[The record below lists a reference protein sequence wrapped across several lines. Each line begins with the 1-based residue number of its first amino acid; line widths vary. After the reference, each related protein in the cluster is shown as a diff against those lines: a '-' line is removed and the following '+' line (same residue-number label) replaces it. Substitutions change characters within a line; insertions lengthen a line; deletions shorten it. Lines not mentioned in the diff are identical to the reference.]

1 VGASVK
7 VRDQVAMKVATK
19 SGLRMS
25 KLECGAMRGESPLV
39 EAIALWFSAGMR
51 LEQACVGWVVALM
64 LVMTGCTTVP
74 ETGRSQFN
82 LLTPSEEMKLGIT
95 AFDQMKGET
104 PISKDKAAN
113 QLVQNVGKRI
123 AAVAELPDAQWEFVV
138 FESEQAN
145 AFCLPGGKVGVYT
158 GILPITKTE
167 AGLATV
173 IGHEVAHAVAR
184 HGGER
189 VSTSVAV
196 QAVGGV
202 ASELSNRLSDPQV
215 KQAVVSAY
223 GLGATVGVELP
234 FSRKQ
239 ESEADYIGLLYMARA
254 GYDPEEAVKFWQRF
268 AEYNEKAGGDTIWF
282 LRTHPLDEDRIRQL
296 QEWLP
301 EAKAQ
306 FRPAN

>member
-1 VGASVK
+1 
-7 VRDQVAMKVATK
+7 
-19 SGLRMS
+19 
-25 KLECGAMRGESPLV
+25 
-39 EAIALWFSAGMR
+39 MR
-51 LEQACVGWVVALM
+51 LKHACVGGTAALI
-64 LVMTGCTTVP
+64 LAMTGCTTVP

-82 LLTPSEEMKLGIT
+82 LLSPTDETKLGVA

-104 PISKDKAAN
+104 PISKDPAAN
-113 QLVQNVGKRI
+113 KLVQDVGKRI
-123 AAVAELPDAQWEFVV
+123 AAVAELPNAQWEFVV

-145 AFCLPGGKVGVYT
+145 AFCLPGGKVGIYT

-189 VSTSVAV
+189 VSTSVAL

-202 ASELSNRLSDPQV
+202 AAELSNQLSDPQV

-268 AEYNEKAGGDTIWF
+268 SDYNEKSGGDTLWF
-282 LRTHPLDEDRIRQL
+282 LRTHPLDEDRIRKL
-296 QEWLP
+296 EEWLP

-306 FRPAN
+306 YRPAQ

>member
-1 VGASVK
+1 MRFMKFNVAISGCLTVLWLAGA
-7 VRDQVAMKVATK
+7 
-19 SGLRMS
+19 
-25 KLECGAMRGESPLV
+25 
-39 EAIALWFSAGMR
+39 
-51 LEQACVGWVVALM
+51 
-64 LVMTGCTTVP
+64 GCSTVP

-82 LLTPSEEMKLGIT
+82 LLSPADETKLGMT
-95 AFDQMKGET
+95 AFEQMKGET
-104 PISKDKAAN
+104 PINKDPAVNKM
-113 QLVQNVGKRI
+113 VQEVGQRI
-123 AAVAELPDAQWEFVV
+123 AAVAELPNAQWEFVV

-158 GILPITKTE
+158 GLLPITQTE

-189 VSTSVAV
+189 VSTSAALQV
-196 QAVGGV
+196 VGGV
-202 ASELSNRLSDPQV
+202 TAELSNRLSDPQV
-215 KQAVVSAY
+215 RQAVVSAY

-239 ESEADYIGLLYMARA
+239 ESEADYIGLRYMARA

-268 AEYNEKAGGDTIWF
+268 AEYNEKSGGDTLWL
-282 LRTHPLDEDRIRQL
+282 LRTHPLDEDRIQKLR
-296 QEWLP
+296 EWLP

-306 FRPAN
+306 YRPAQSPGG